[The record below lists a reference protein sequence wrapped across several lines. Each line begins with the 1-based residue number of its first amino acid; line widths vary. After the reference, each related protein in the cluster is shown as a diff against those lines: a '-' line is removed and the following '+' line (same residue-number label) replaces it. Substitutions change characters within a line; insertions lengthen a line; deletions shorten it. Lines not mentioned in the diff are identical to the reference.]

1 MRGESYAGGGGSGPL
16 VASPS
21 TLFEV
26 RGGENRGVLSL
37 ESQRLAGR
45 SVNKR
50 DVSGGGG
57 GLRGVLGTALWL
69 LLLQTVGR
77 PSALG
82 NLECGTVG

>member
-50 DVSGGGG
+50 DVSGGVGG
-57 GLRGVLGTALWL
+57 GGGCWGRRCGFFFFKRSEDLRRLEIW
-69 LLLQTVGR
+69 
-77 PSALG
+77 SAGL
-82 NLECGTVG
+82 